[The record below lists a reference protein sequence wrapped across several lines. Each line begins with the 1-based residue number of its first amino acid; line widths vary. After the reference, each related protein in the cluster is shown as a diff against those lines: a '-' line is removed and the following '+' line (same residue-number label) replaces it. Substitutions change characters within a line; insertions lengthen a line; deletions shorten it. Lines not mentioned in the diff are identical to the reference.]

1 MLTWVQIMPKGSEMD
16 NNEKLITWDKETDV
30 VVVGSGFAGLAAAIE
45 ARLAGCGVT
54 VLEKMKGFGGNS
66 TISDGCIAAAD
77 TDLQRKAGIVDSPE
91 LMYQDMLAAGLG
103 LNQPELVRVVTQ
115 KSNETFTWTRDFLGV
130 VYQERVGW
138 FGGHSLARSHAPVNR
153 SGADIIKQ
161 QLKKARHLGV
171 EIKTK
176 TYLQEIARNGTGRV
190 CGVRVREGYQYPDR
204 ESGQELCMKANKA
217 VILATGGFG
226 NDIQFRSAQDP
237 RLDASIDS
245 TNKYSTTGEALQ
257 AAIRI
262 GALPVHLSW
271 IQLGPWAC
279 PDEKGYGIG
288 PDFSSYIAFPYGII
302 VDPETGCRLVNEMAD
317 RKTRADALLNAG
329 HPCVCLVDQHGIDV
343 SGFGIA
349 HCVRKGVVKQFDTLV
364 DLSAACDMPAG
375 TFKETVSRY
384 NQFVRNNSDPDFGKP
399 ISKDTAPIL
408 QAPYYAM
415 RIWPKVHYTMG
426 GALINAKAQVLDLNQ
441 QPIEGFYA
449 AGEVA
454 GGVQGACRLGSC
466 AIIDCLVFGRIAGQE
481 AAKR

>member
-1 MLTWVQIMPKGSEMD
+1 MD
-16 NNEKLITWDKETDV
+16 TNQLSIAWDLETDI

-45 ARLAGCGVT
+45 VRLAGCSVM

-66 TISDGCIAAAD
+66 TISDGCVAAAG
-77 TDLQRKAGIVDSPE
+77 TDFQRKAGIEDFPE

-115 KSNETFTWTRDFLGV
+115 KSNEAFEWTRDFLKV
-130 VYQERVGW
+130 EYQERVDW
-138 FGGHSLARSHAPVNR
+138 FGGHSLARSHATVNR

-161 QLKKARHLGV
+161 QLKKARQLGV

-176 TYLQEIARNGTGRV
+176 AFLQRIYKNASGRV
-190 CGVRVREGYQYPDR
+190 KGVQIRQGYQYPDYR
-204 ESGQELCMKANKA
+204 SGKVCNIKASKA
-217 VILATGGFG
+217 LVLATGGFG
-226 NDIQFRSAQDP
+226 NDVHFRSAQDP

-245 TNKYSTTGEALQ
+245 TNKYSASGEALRE
-257 AAIRI
+257 AIRI

-317 RKTRADALLNAG
+317 RKTRADALLNTG
-329 HPCVCLVDQHGIDV
+329 HACVCLVDQHGIEA
-343 SGFGIA
+343 SGFMIA

-364 DLSAACDMPAG
+364 DLAAEYGMPTE
-375 TFKETVSRY
+375 TFEDTVSRY
-384 NQFVRNNSDPDFGKP
+384 NQFVHTNSDRDFGKP
-399 ISKDTAPIL
+399 ILEKAAPI
-408 QAPYYAM
+408 QHPPYYAM

-426 GALINAKAQVLDLNQ
+426 GILINANAQVLDLNQ
-441 QPIEGFYA
+441 QPIQGFYA

-466 AIIDCLVFGRIAGQE
+466 AITDCLVFGRIAGQQ
-481 AAKR
+481 AALQ